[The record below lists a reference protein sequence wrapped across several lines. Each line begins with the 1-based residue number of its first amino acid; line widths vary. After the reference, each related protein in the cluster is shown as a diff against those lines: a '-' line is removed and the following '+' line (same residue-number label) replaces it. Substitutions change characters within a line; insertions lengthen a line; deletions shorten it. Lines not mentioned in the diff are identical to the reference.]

1 MDYKYIEQ
9 LLDRYW
15 NCETSP
21 EEEAILR
28 AFFSQSDVPV
38 HLLRYKP
45 LFAYAK
51 KQAEA
56 KILGE
61 DFDRRVMEAIQAP
74 IVKAHPLTLASRFS
88 GLYKSAATVAVI
100 CLLGSIGHQMFRTSQ
115 PAGYAEP
122 APIGT
127 KAQVAA
133 KAALSDRHISMID
146 STKTVKHKTTPADR
160 VVTE

>member
-74 IVKAHPLTLASRFS
+74 MPKN
-88 GLYKSAATVAVI
+88 
-100 CLLGSIGHQMFRTSQ
+100 RT
-115 PAGYAEP
+115 P
-122 APIGT
+122 
-127 KAQVAA
+127 
-133 KAALSDRHISMID
+133 
-146 STKTVKHKTTPADR
+146 TTPATR
-160 VVTE
+160 INHRGNKGMICGKMTMNTHTTANRP